1 MATETCNYCSHL
13 LASVSVRHTRMECQ
27 YRRTMWCPVCVA
39 CGHSPPSCPNNIAW
53 AVRRGLPI
61 TETNIE
67 MRVVDTED
75 GVKSVLKKHGIVPG
89 SRQMENRKL
98 LRDLANSLN
107 PPHMIVFVN

>member
-1 MATETCNYCSHL
+1 
-13 LASVSVRHTRMECQ
+13 
-27 YRRTMWCPVCVA
+27 
-39 CGHSPPSCPNNIAW
+39 
-53 AVRRGLPI
+53 
-61 TETNIE
+61 